1 MSICIIH
8 SAKAKAHTR
17 MLAQSFHRVA
27 RAAHALP
34 LEVKKLSKNLNKTM
48 ASKNRRW
55 SSELVSADYKEIQA
69 TAMGLSVYDNGQ
81 FALLGGRKSLALINL
96 SDPKTVVSKVARN
109 VGKWE
114 ITSVQWAPVVPDRI
128 ALAANDRIEIVNP
141 ENDLLHE
148 QILLSHTRYIS
159 DIDWNP
165 REPHLLASG
174 AHDASLNLW
183 DLRSSGF
190 RKRPALTFNMI
201 VSASQVR
208 WNKINTSIIATSH
221 EGDLKLWDTRKM
233 STPFQYLSSHI
244 ARVYSVDWSPH
255 SKDHLVTSSQDCF
268 VKFFNISSSTKA
280 ISSLKTALPVWK
292 AKYTPFGDGLA
303 TVIVPQLQRNDH
315 SLFLWNHKHLDFPVH
330 SFFGHKDVILEYG
343 WRNTTEELQMVT
355 FSKDHTLRLWSIEP
369 FTQYQCGVD
378 PSEDLSGSMSSDE
391 EAVVEAPS
399 EPEETPTSP
408 RDSTPSKT
416 LTNKTLQQEFELL
429 NLKLGSQISV
439 KAEGLTSGKRCV
451 KFTAT
456 VAANQA
462 IHRVCLV
469 VHFPLDYPSE
479 SSPPSFVFAKGTTL
493 DPPAR
498 TNILTA
504 LRQTAEANVR
514 EKSPCLEPC
523 LRQLESLLA
532 ELPQHPTGIT

>member
-1 MSICIIH
+1 
-8 SAKAKAHTR
+8 
-17 MLAQSFHRVA
+17 
-27 RAAHALP
+27 
-34 LEVKKLSKNLNKTM
+34 
-48 ASKNRRW
+48 
-55 SSELVSADYKEIQA
+55 
-69 TAMGLSVYDNGQ
+69 
-81 FALLGGRKSLALINL
+81 
-96 SDPKTVVSKVARN
+96 
-109 VGKWE
+109 
-114 ITSVQWAPVVPDRI
+114 
-128 ALAANDRIEIVNP
+128 
-141 ENDLLHE
+141 
-148 QILLSHTRYIS
+148 
-159 DIDWNP
+159 
-165 REPHLLASG
+165 
-174 AHDASLNLW
+174 
-183 DLRSSGF
+183 
-190 RKRPALTFNMI
+190 
-201 VSASQVR
+201 
-208 WNKINTSIIATSH
+208 
-221 EGDLKLWDTRKM
+221 
-233 STPFQYLSSHI
+233 
-244 ARVYSVDWSPH
+244 
-255 SKDHLVTSSQDCF
+255 
-268 VKFFNISSSTKA
+268 
-280 ISSLKTALPVWK
+280 
-292 AKYTPFGDGLA
+292 
-303 TVIVPQLQRNDH
+303 
-315 SLFLWNHKHLDFPVH
+315 
-330 SFFGHKDVILEYG
+330 
-343 WRNTTEELQMVT
+343 
-355 FSKDHTLRLWSIEP
+355 
-369 FTQYQCGVD
+369 
-378 PSEDLSGSMSSDE
+378 MSSDE

>member
-1 MSICIIH
+1 
-8 SAKAKAHTR
+8 
-17 MLAQSFHRVA
+17 
-27 RAAHALP
+27 
-34 LEVKKLSKNLNKTM
+34 M

-69 TAMGLSVYDNGQ
+69 TAMGLSVFDSGQ

-96 SDPKTVVSKVARN
+96 SDPKTIVNKVSRN
-109 VGKWE
+109 LGKWE
-114 ITSVQWAPVVPDRI
+114 ISSVQWAPVVADRI
-128 ALAANDRIEIVNP
+128 AIAANDRIEIVNP

-148 QILLSHTRYIS
+148 QILMSHTRYIS

-165 REPHLLASG
+165 KEPHLLASG

-183 DLRSSGF
+183 DLRSIGGST

-201 VSASQVR
+201 VSASQVK

-221 EGDLKLWDTRKM
+221 EGDLKLWDTRKA
-233 STPFQYLSSHI
+233 STPFQYLTSHI
-244 ARVYSVDWSPH
+244 SRVYSVDWSPH
-255 SKDHLVTSSQDCF
+255 SKDHLVTSAQDCF
-268 VKFFNISSSTKA
+268 VKFFNITSSAKGA
-280 ISSLKTALPVWK
+280 MSSLKTALPVWK

-343 WRNTTEELQMVT
+343 WRNTEELQMVT
-355 FSKDHTLRLWSIEP
+355 FSKDHTLRLWAIEP

-378 PSEDLSGSMSSDE
+378 PSEDLSGSMSSDDEVVQE
-391 EAVVEAPS
+391 EVALES
-399 EPEETPTSP
+399 TQITEEQPGASI
-408 RDSTPSKT
+408 DSTPSKT

-429 NLKLGSQISV
+429 NLNLGSV

-493 DPPAR
+493 DPQAR
-498 TNILTA
+498 TNILKA
-504 LRQTAEANVR
+504 LRQTAETNVK

-532 ELPQHPTGIT
+532 ELPQHLTGEWKIAAF